1 MSDYLDNEQK
11 QPPIPDMEPTKEAK
25 TSPTPTLTLDP
36 FGQESASDMLAHMNT
51 QVQQVDSVSDIKVD
65 ISQFTDEEQRM
76 IDDFAN
82 RIDITDTNLVL
93 QFGAGAQKKLADFSE
108 KALDNVRT
116 KDMGE
121 VGNMLSDVVVELK
134 EFDPDNEKKGVFGFF
149 NKGKAKM
156 ETLKVKYDKAEANV
170 DKIADRLEEHQIRLL
185 KDTALLDQMYELNT
199 TYFKELSMYILAGKK
214 KLNEVR
220 NQELPALQ
228 RKAEVSGLPEDAQA
242 VRDLVS
248 FCDRFEKKLYDLQLS
263 RMLSIQT
270 APQLR
275 LLQSS
280 NTVMVDKI
288 QTTLVNTIPL
298 WKSQMVIALGLNHA
312 TQAAKAQQ
320 AVSNM
325 TNELLRKN
333 AEALHQATVETAR
346 ESNRGIVDMET
357 LRDTNQKLIQTFD
370 EVLQIQQEG
379 REKRAAA
386 EREMMEMEAE
396 LKQKLLDIKRN

>member
-1 MSDYLDNEQK
+1 
-11 QPPIPDMEPTKEAK
+11 
-25 TSPTPTLTLDP
+25 
-36 FGQESASDMLAHMNT
+36 MLAHMNT

>member
-1 MSDYLDNEQK
+1 
-11 QPPIPDMEPTKEAK
+11 
-25 TSPTPTLTLDP
+25 
-36 FGQESASDMLAHMNT
+36 
-51 QVQQVDSVSDIKVD
+51 
-65 ISQFTDEEQRM
+65 
-76 IDDFAN
+76 
-82 RIDITDTNLVL
+82 
-93 QFGAGAQKKLADFSE
+93 
-108 KALDNVRT
+108 
-116 KDMGE
+116 
-121 VGNMLSDVVVELK
+121 
-134 EFDPDNEKKGVFGFF
+134 
-149 NKGKAKM
+149 
-156 ETLKVKYDKAEANV
+156 
-170 DKIADRLEEHQIRLL
+170 
-185 KDTALLDQMYELNT
+185 
-199 TYFKELSMYILAGKK
+199 MYILAGKK